1 VFVTPGNGLTMVRL
15 LVVVAGPVG
24 KYGAW
29 FVAVPVP
36 LLLVA
41 VMETM
46 PGVTVVAD
54 PADPAAEIVIPARVM
69 TTSVP
74 VKVPNGLNEAVRVM
88 AALEFDEGV
97 TSVCKLDVTAPPML
111 NLLKVPE
118 KVVPV
123 GNVMVSFDDNADTMA
138 KEEKVTVKV
147 EHV

>member
-1 VFVTPGNGLTMVRL
+1 MVRL

-123 GNVMVSFDDNADTMA
+123 GNVMVSFDDNADTVA

>member
-1 VFVTPGNGLTMVRL
+1 MVRL

>member
-1 VFVTPGNGLTMVRL
+1 MVRL
-15 LVVVAGPVG
+15 LVVVPGPVG

-88 AALEFDEGV
+88 AVLEFDEGV

>member
-1 VFVTPGNGLTMVRL
+1 MVRL

-123 GNVMVSFDDNADTMA
+123 GNVMLSVDDTEDKVA
-138 KEEKVTVKV
+138 KEEKVTVKL
-147 EHV
+147 EHA

>member
-1 VFVTPGNGLTMVRL
+1 MVRL

-36 LLLVA
+36 PLFVA

-123 GNVMVSFDDNADTMA
+123 GNVMVSFDDNADTVA

>member
-1 VFVTPGNGLTMVRL
+1 MVRL
-15 LVVVAGPVG
+15 LVVVPGPVG

-36 LLLVA
+36 PLLVA

>member
-1 VFVTPGNGLTMVRL
+1 MVRL
-15 LVVVAGPVG
+15 LVVVPGPVG

-29 FVAVPVP
+29 FVAVPAPP
-36 LLLVA
+36 LFVA

-88 AALEFDEGV
+88 AVLEFDEGV

-123 GNVMVSFDDNADTMA
+123 GNVMVSFDVNADTVA

>member
-1 VFVTPGNGLTMVRL
+1 MVRL

-54 PADPAAEIVIPARVM
+54 PETPVAEIVIPARVM

-88 AALEFDEGV
+88 AVLEFDEGV
-97 TSVCKLDVTAPPML
+97 TSVCKLDATAPPML

-118 KVVPV
+118 KVVPA
-123 GNVMVSFDDNADTMA
+123 GNVMVSFDANADTVA

>member
-1 VFVTPGNGLTMVRL
+1 MVRL
-15 LVVVAGPVG
+15 LVVVPGPVG

-36 LLLVA
+36 PLFVA

-97 TSVCKLDVTAPPML
+97 TSVCKLDATAPPML

-123 GNVMVSFDDNADTMA
+123 GNVMVSFDANADKVA

>member
-1 VFVTPGNGLTMVRL
+1 MVRL

-54 PADPAAEIVIPARVM
+54 PEDPVAEIVIPARVM

>member
-1 VFVTPGNGLTMVRL
+1 

-36 LLLVA
+36 LWLVA

-118 KVVPV
+118 KVVPA
-123 GNVMVSFDDNADTMA
+123 GNVMVSFDANADKVA